1 MNDLIE
7 ELDRRAK
14 AKHNDG
20 SKQSKQL
27 SMLQTGEND
36 FLYFADGVPSLE
48 FQIKIEGHSMQGT
61 MVSIQEFDFDKKL
74 KERNLGD

>member
-7 ELDRRAK
+7 ELDRRAQ

-20 SKQSKQL
+20 SKQL

-61 MVSIQEFDFDKKL
+61 MVSIQEFDFDRKL
-74 KERNLGD
+74 KEGNYAM